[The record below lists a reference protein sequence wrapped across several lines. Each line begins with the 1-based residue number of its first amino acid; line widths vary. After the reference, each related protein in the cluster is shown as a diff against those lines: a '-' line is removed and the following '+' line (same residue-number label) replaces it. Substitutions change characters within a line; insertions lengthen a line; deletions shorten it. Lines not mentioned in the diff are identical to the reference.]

1 MGLVRFL
8 GSQAGRALRVV
19 LGLVMITVGTLA
31 GGGWL
36 VLAAAGLLPVAA
48 GVFDFCLIGPLLR
61 LPVKGRQLRARL
73 AARA

>member
-1 MGLVRFL
+1 MRLVRFL

-61 LPVKGRQLRARL
+61 LPLKGRQLRARL